1 MAETTQ
7 TLSFAGD
14 VTVQKCSVISSTG
27 VEFSVK
33 GQLVALQIFEDLYSP
48 FISGTIIFKDSLD
61 FVNALPFIGQETL
74 SLIVYTPSLERNGGK
89 IEGQFYIHKMKDREY
104 DGDRS
109 VVYEM
114 SFISKEFLN
123 DINIKI
129 SRGYQ
134 GKVSDI
140 AREVLT
146 DKSAAF
152 NTVKKL
158 NIEESK
164 NSIKYVSN
172 YWSPVRNMNYIAD
185 RALNNT
191 GSPSYVFFENRDG
204 FNFGSLDVLMSSDNK
219 AVQKFNYSNSTR
231 NISNSGSSS
240 RDFNQDYKKIST
252 FSVTDGFNTME
263 RLRNGMIASRLYSYD
278 LTSKQIDIRNFD
290 IFSNFKQ
297 KKHLNAFPT
306 VSTNLPAYY
315 TSKML
320 LVPKSTMQF
329 TGFDDVSNTKFLQ
342 RRISELNQAN
352 DFKLTITVPGR
363 LDYTVGQTVVIQSFQ
378 VEPIK
383 SSDTLSEITDKIFSG
398 RYLISA
404 INHFITQKS
413 HECTIELVKDSY
425 IKDVFKGSN

>member
-1 MAETTQ
+1 MAENTQ

-14 VTVQKCSVISSTG
+14 VTVQKCSVISSAG

-33 GQLVALQIFEDLYSP
+33 GQLIGLQIFEDLYSP
-48 FISGTIIFKDSLD
+48 FISGTVIFRDSLD
-61 FVNALPFIGQETL
+61 FVNALPFVGQETL

-123 DINIKI
+123 DVNVKM

-134 GKVSDI
+134 GKVSEI

-152 NTVKKL
+152 DTVKKL

-172 YWSPVRNMNYIAD
+172 YWSPVRNMNYLAD
-185 RALNNT
+185 RALNKT

-204 FNFGSLDVLMSSDNK
+204 FNFGSLDLLMSSDNK
-219 AVQKFNYSNSTR
+219 PVQKFNYSNSTR
-231 NISNSGSSS
+231 NISNSGSAN
-240 RDFNQDYKKIST
+240 RDFNHDYKKIST

-263 RLRNGMIASRLYSYD
+263 RLRNGMIASRLHSYD

-290 IFSNFKQ
+290 IFNNFKE

-329 TGFDDVSNTKFLQ
+329 TGFDDVSNIKFLQ

-383 SSDTLSEITDKIFSG
+383 DRDTLSEISDKIFSG
-398 RYLISA
+398 RYLVSA

-413 HECTIELVKDSY
+413 HECTIELIKDSY
-425 IKDVFKGSN
+425 IKDVFKGGN

>member
-1 MAETTQ
+1 M
-7 TLSFAGD
+7 FNRND
-14 VTVQKCSVISSTG
+14 K
-27 VEFSVK
+27 
-33 GQLVALQIFEDLYSP
+33 
-48 FISGTIIFKDSLD
+48 
-61 FVNALPFIGQETL
+61 
-74 SLIVYTPSLERNGGK
+74 ERNGGK

-109 VVYEM
+109 VIYEM

-123 DINIKI
+123 DVNIKL

-134 GKVSDI
+134 GKVSEI

-152 NTVKKL
+152 DTVKKL

-172 YWSPVRNMNYIAD
+172 YWSPVRNMNYLAD
-185 RALNNT
+185 RALNKT

-204 FNFGSLDVLMSSDNK
+204 FNFGSLDLLMSSDNK
-219 AVQKFNYSNSTR
+219 PVQKFNYSNSTR
-231 NISNSGSSS
+231 NISNSGSAN

-263 RLRNGMIASRLYSYD
+263 RLRNGMIASRLHSYD

-290 IFSNFKQ
+290 IFNNFKE

-329 TGFDDVSNTKFLQ
+329 TGFDDVSNIKFLQ

-383 SSDTLSEITDKIFSG
+383 DRDTLSEISDKIFSG
-398 RYLISA
+398 RYLVSA

-425 IKDVFKGSN
+425 IKDVFKGGN